1 MATAGTYNIVA
12 DQGAT
17 FSQQLL
23 WKGSNGSPINLT
35 GYTARMAV
43 RTLPAANTVAL
54 SLTTENGRIAL
65 GGAAGTVTLSVAATD
80 MAALEDGA
88 YVYDLE
94 MVTGVTVT
102 RLVMGTFLVR
112 PEVTR

>member
-1 MATAGTYNIVA
+1 MATAGTYNMIA

-17 FSQQLL
+17 FSLVL
-23 WKGSNGSPINLT
+23 TYKDSSGALVNLT

-43 RTLPAANTVAL
+43 RTVPAADTVAL
-54 SLTTENGRIAL
+54 SLTTENGRVTL
-65 GGAAGTVTLSVAATD
+65 GGAAGTITLNVAAAD
-80 MAALEDGA
+80 MVNVDDGQ

-94 MVTGVTVT
+94 LVQGVTVT

>member
-35 GYTARMAV
+35 GYTARMAI
-43 RTLPAANTVAL
+43 RTVPAANTVAL
-54 SLTTENGRIAL
+54 TLTTENGRISL
-65 GGAAGTVTLSVAATD
+65 GGAAGTINLSIAATD
-80 MAALEDGA
+80 TATLEDGI